1 MKNGDVVQLKS
12 GGPTMTIVDIVAT
25 IITVT
30 WFDHFKEIKEA
41 KFPVETLHI
50 VTREQVRSSNPSD
63 W

>member
-1 MKNGDVVQLKS
+1 MKNGEVVQLKS
-12 GGPTMTIVDIVAT
+12 GGPIMTIIDIVAT
-25 IITVT
+25 IVTVI
-30 WFDHFKEIKEA
+30 WFDHFNIIKEA